1 LPYVARAAAALPRL
15 RLRGLMAIPE
25 PAQGFDAQRAPHRAL
40 RLLQQQLQAQ
50 GLELDTL
57 SMGMSDDLEAAV
69 AEGSTMVRVG
79 TAVFG
84 ARPRGNA

>member
-1 LPYVARAAAALPRL
+1 
-15 RLRGLMAIPE
+15 
-25 PAQGFDAQRAPHRAL
+25 
-40 RLLQQQLQAQ
+40 
-50 GLELDTL
+50 
-57 SMGMSDDLEAAV
+57 MSDDLEAAV